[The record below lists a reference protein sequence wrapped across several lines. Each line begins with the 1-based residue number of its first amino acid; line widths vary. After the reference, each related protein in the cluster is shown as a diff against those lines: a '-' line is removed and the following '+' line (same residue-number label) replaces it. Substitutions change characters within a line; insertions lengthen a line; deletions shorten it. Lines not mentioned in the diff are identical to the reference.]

1 MQHGE
6 ELSWLMQ
13 MSFIWSCRYWMQL
26 NQLSA
31 TNVLYY
37 IDMGG
42 NSFIVAFSSNVKQKG
57 QQKNNDHVM

>member
-1 MQHGE
+1 
-6 ELSWLMQ
+6 
-13 MSFIWSCRYWMQL
+13 MQL